1 MLFGEILKEFPLFE
15 GLDDT
20 ALKEVAELC
29 HERRYDGGAICFV
42 QGRKATELHLCRSG
56 SVDIIVRLHEPWGI
70 EVTVHT
76 VNGGEVLGWSALVEP
91 YIYTAS
97 AKCVENTTDICINA
111 SDLMNF
117 LKRRPDIGYQ
127 VMMYLSAVVSARLT
141 ETRLKLAKAVASAV
155 HQEW

>member
-1 MLFGEILKEFPLFE
+1 MVSGEVLKEFRLFE
-15 GLDDT
+15 GLDDG

-29 HERRYDGGAICFV
+29 HERRYDEGAICFV

-56 SVDIIVRLHEPWGI
+56 RVDIIVRLQVPWGI

-76 VNGGEVLGWSALVEP
+76 VNGGEILGWSALVEP

-97 AKCVENTTDICINA
+97 AKCAERTTDICINA

-117 LKRRPDIGYQ
+117 LKRKPHIGYQ
-127 VMMYLSAVVSARLT
+127 VMTDLSAVVSSRLI
-141 ETRLKLAKAVASAV
+141 ETRLKLAKAVARAV